1 MEGMGTFIIS
11 SSRYFNH
18 NMSNPE
24 THSNLDPSTLLNP
37 NDIIE
42 HMIDLRIQMALLQ
55 QQAKDLKQD
64 FFAAC
69 FALNQDTITLEQAT
83 ISRRLS
89 PGKWD
94 YPPNITEQDL
104 LIKALKEQFKQDNEP
119 VSGRDI
125 TWMIRLLKRLS

>member
-1 MEGMGTFIIS
+1 MWARVTSIIS
-11 SSRYFNH
+11 PSCYFNR
-18 NMSNPE
+18 NMNNTE
-24 THSNLDPSTLLNP
+24 THSSLDQSTLLNP

-42 HMIDLRIQMALLQ
+42 HMIDLRIQIALLQ
-55 QQAKDLKQD
+55 QQAKELKQD

-69 FALNQDTITLEQAT
+69 FALNLDTITLEQAT
-83 ISRRLS
+83 ISRKLS

-119 VSGRDI
+119 ISGRDI
-125 TWMIRLLKRLS
+125 TWVIRLLKRLS

>member
-1 MEGMGTFIIS
+1 MNNT
-11 SSRYFNH
+11 
-18 NMSNPE
+18 E
-24 THSNLDPSTLLNP
+24 THSSLDQSTLLNP

-42 HMIDLRIQMALLQ
+42 HMIDLRIQIALLQ

-83 ISRRLS
+83 ISRKLS
-89 PGKWD
+89 PGNWD

-104 LIKALKEQFKQDNEP
+104 LIKTLKNQFKQDNEP
-119 VSGRDI
+119 IAQR
-125 TWMIRLLKRLS
+125 

>member
-1 MEGMGTFIIS
+1 MWARVTSIIS
-11 SSRYFNH
+11 PSCYFNR
-18 NMSNPE
+18 NMNNTE
-24 THSNLDPSTLLNP
+24 TRSSLDQSTLLNP

-42 HMIDLRIQMALLQ
+42 HMIDLRIQIALLQ

-83 ISRRLS
+83 ISRKLS

-94 YPPNITEQDL
+94 YPLNITEQEL
-104 LIKALKEQFKQDNEP
+104 LIKALKDQFKQDNEP
-119 VSGRDI
+119 ISGRDI
-125 TWMIRLLKRLS
+125 TWVIRLLKRLS